1 MDKLVATSP
10 CDGLLPLKVGELTVT
25 ECDPGRMTSVAPR
38 KDKADALS
46 AALEAAH
53 GAAYPAPNRSTT
65 SDVAQIL
72 WFSHGEA
79 MLMGPAPDAGLAE
92 HAALV
97 DQSDAWAVVE
107 LKGTRAEDV
116 LARLVP
122 VDLRAQNFAI
132 GHSIR
137 SQIFH
142 MTGSITRTGEN
153 SFQLMVFRSMA
164 GTLVHDLKTAMEA
177 VSARG

>member
-10 CDGLLPLKVGELTVT
+10 CDGLLPLKIGELTVT
-25 ECDPGRMTSVAPR
+25 ERDLGRMTSIAPR
-38 KDKADALS
+38 KGKAEKLS
-46 AALEAAH
+46 AALQAAH
-53 GAAYPAPNRSTT
+53 GVAYPEPNRSYG
-65 SDVAQIL
+65 SDEAQIL
-72 WFSHGEA
+72 WFSHADA
-79 MLMGPAPDAGLAE
+79 MLMGPEPDAKLAE
-92 HAALV
+92 QAALV
-97 DQSDAWAVVE
+97 DQSDAWTVVE
-107 LKGTRAEDV
+107 LEGARAEDV

-122 VDLRAQNFAI
+122 VDLRAPGFAI

-142 MTGSITRTGEN
+142 MTGSITRTGKN